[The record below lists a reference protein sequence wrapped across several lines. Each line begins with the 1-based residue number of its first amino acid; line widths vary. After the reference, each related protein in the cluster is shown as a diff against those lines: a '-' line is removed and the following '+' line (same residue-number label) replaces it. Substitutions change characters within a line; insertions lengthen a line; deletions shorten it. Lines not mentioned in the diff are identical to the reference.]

1 MDQERED
8 LGEKRISEIGGALG
22 EKMIAQMSRFHPR
35 YAAYIKDNVAVLQ
48 TSPILT
54 QRERDII
61 RLASLTTMGAS
72 LVQVKNTVKVTLET
86 GVFTPEEIGEI
97 ILQTSWYCGFTPA
110 LTAAFV
116 AMEAIDEFTANQ
128 EATQ

>member
-1 MDQERED
+1 MNQERQD
-8 LGEKRISEIGGALG
+8 LGETRISQIGGALG
-22 EKMIAQMSRFHPR
+22 EKMIAEMTRFHPR

-61 RLASLTTMGAS
+61 RLAALTTTGAS
-72 LVQVKNTVKVTLET
+72 LVQVRNTVKVTLET
-86 GVFTPEEIGEI
+86 GVFTPEEVGEI
-97 ILQTSWYCGFTPA
+97 IMQTSWYCGFTPA

-116 AMEAIDEFTANQ
+116 ALEAIDEFTANR
-128 EATQ
+128 ETAS